1 MNEKTEISSY
11 GQTFIYIVT
20 FIFQMQYALETVEP
34 KADSN
39 KELLTLTI
47 NRIYFWLYRFFCL
60 VSYANI
66 KDSNTKALLSI
77 FLKVNVKKRIFP
89 RRLR

>member
-47 NRIYFWLYRFFCL
+47 NRIYF
-60 VSYANI
+60 
-66 KDSNTKALLSI
+66 
-77 FLKVNVKKRIFP
+77 
-89 RRLR
+89 